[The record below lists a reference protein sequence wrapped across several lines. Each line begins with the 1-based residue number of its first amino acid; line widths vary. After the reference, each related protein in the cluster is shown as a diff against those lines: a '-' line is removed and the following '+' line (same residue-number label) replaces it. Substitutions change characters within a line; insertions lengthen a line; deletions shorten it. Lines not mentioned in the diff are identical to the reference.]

1 MSGLTLGLFSLPRME
16 LQLLLDSGTP
26 RQRRN
31 AARILPV
38 RAMRLLT
45 LCLLWHL
52 HSARV
57 R

>member
-16 LQLLLDSGTP
+16 LQLLLESGTP

-38 RAMRLLT
+38 RCAHSRYVPLAFLL
-45 LCLLWHL
+45 C
-52 HSARV
+52 ARA